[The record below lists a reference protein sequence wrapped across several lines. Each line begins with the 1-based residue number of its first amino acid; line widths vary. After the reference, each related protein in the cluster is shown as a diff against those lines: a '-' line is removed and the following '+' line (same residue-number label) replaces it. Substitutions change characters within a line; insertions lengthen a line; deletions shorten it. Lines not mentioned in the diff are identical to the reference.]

1 MILADVLAVVGLRH
15 GDSGLKKSKEKA
27 LQSFSILYNDR
38 TQIGDCKMLFYVWF
52 GSLHH
57 AMLWADTCDYPVKVG
72 KQYGAYYVGF

>member
-1 MILADVLAVVGLRH
+1 
-15 GDSGLKKSKEKA
+15 
-27 LQSFSILYNDR
+27 
-38 TQIGDCKMLFYVWF
+38 MLFYVWF